1 MLAHGMAI
9 IVYVKNYVLDKSWDV
24 LSKGSAMR
32 NIKQQVDTNSADFK
46 QGVEAGLNSAEDT
59 KNWQAGNELGKELKD
74 DFGNKEPM
82 SVALFREP
90 SPPLFLIDSSEGK
103 KGNAQDEKDETEE

>member
-1 MLAHGMAI
+1 
-9 IVYVKNYVLDKSWDV
+9 
-24 LSKGSAMR
+24 MR

-59 KNWQAGNELGKELKD
+59 KNSQAGYELGQELKNEVVNMKPL
-74 DFGNKEPM
+74 FESLFKEP
-82 SVALFREP
+82 ST
-90 SPPLFLIDSSEGK
+90 PLFLIDSSEGK